1 MTMVALYQVVQTA
14 LLAMFAIAISDIRR
28 KDNMSA
34 TFQLGWL
41 ALLKAVYLV
50 PLAIYG
56 YTLLALQAL
65 TWLDAVAITL
75 TAIGTFLAVRAKID
89 LGAQHAWVGYHRDG
103 TQVVTHGIYSY
114 IRHPIYSGILFFIAG
129 GLSIALPR
137 VSTLAVALGGLSL
150 VYIIGFL
157 SLAARRESHRL
168 TVVHGDEYGDYK
180 KQVHP
185 FLPVKKYRKA
195 A

>member
-1 MTMVALYQVVQTA
+1 MGLVALYQVVQTA

-28 KDNMSA
+28 KDNMSP
-34 TFQLGWL
+34 TVERIWL
-41 ALLKAVYLV
+41 MVLKAVYLV
-50 PLAIYG
+50 PLAIYAW
-56 YTLLALQAL
+56 TLLSLQTL
-65 TWLDAVAITL
+65 TWLDAVGLTL
-75 TAIGTFLAVRAKID
+75 TAVGTFLAVRAKID
-89 LGAQHAWVGYHRDG
+89 LGQHHAWVGYHRDG

-137 VSTLAVALGGLSL
+137 VSMLAVALGGLSL
-150 VYIIGFL
+150 AYIIGFL

-168 TVVHGDEYGDYK
+168 TVVHGDEYGEYR
-180 KQVHP
+180 KQVHA